1 MADTLKT
8 LYGGTLGT
16 ASATLYTVP
25 ASTTAIIKEIVL
37 CNKTASAATATITF
51 DGINIVAA
59 KSIAANDTLVI
70 ELHSI
75 FAATKILAGLSGTA
89 SAIDCFVSGIE
100 VA

>member
-8 LYGGTLGT
+8 LYSGTLGT

-51 DGINIVAA
+51 DGINIVNG
-59 KSIAANDTLVI
+59 KSIASNDTLVI

-75 FAATKILAGLSGTA
+75 LATTKILAGLAGTDA
-89 SAIDCFVSGIE
+89 AIDCFVSGIE
-100 VA
+100 VV

>member
-8 LYGGTLGT
+8 IYKGTLGT
-16 ASATLYTVP
+16 ASTTLYTVP
-25 ASTTAIIKEIVL
+25 ASTTAIIKEIIL

-51 DGINIVAA
+51 DSWNIVAA

-75 FAATKILAGLSGTA
+75 LETGKILAGLAGTA
-89 SAIDCFVSGIE
+89 SAIDCFISGIE

>member
-8 LYGGTLGT
+8 LYSGTLGT
-16 ASATLYTVP
+16 VSGTLYTVP
-25 ASTTAIIKEIVL
+25 ALTTAIIKEIVL
-37 CNKTASAATATITF
+37 CNKTTTAATATITF
-51 DGINIVAA
+51 DGINIVSA

-75 FAATKILAGLSGTA
+75 LATTKILAGLAGTA
-89 SAIDCFVSGIE
+89 TAIDCFVSGIE